1 MVATGTFCPAATLVA
16 PQTICTISSAP
27 KSTLV
32 TLRRSAFW
40 CCSQESTCPTTIP
53 FKPPGTE
60 EKGVIPSISRPK
72 SVRSSPVCLA
82 SQSVLMNCLSQLYEI
97 FIMRFTYISTKDNN
111 TMAFCKCF

>member
-1 MVATGTFCPAATLVA
+1 MVATGTFCPAATLGA

-60 EKGVIPSISRPK
+60 EKGVMPSISRPK

-97 FIMRFTYISTKDNN
+97 FIMRFTYISIKDNN